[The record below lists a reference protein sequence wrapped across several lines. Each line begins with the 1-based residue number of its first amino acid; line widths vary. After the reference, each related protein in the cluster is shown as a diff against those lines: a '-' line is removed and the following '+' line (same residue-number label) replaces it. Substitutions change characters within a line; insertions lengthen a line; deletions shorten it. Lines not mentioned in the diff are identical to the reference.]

1 MTPRYLPITLRC
13 LALLAWPLIT
23 AAQTPATPAPPAF
36 KSAFEGYQPYTDDK
50 TVSWKDANETT
61 ARVGGWRAYA
71 KEASRAEPV
80 KPVQV
85 YTPPVS
91 SSKTM
96 AEPAAV
102 KP

>member
-1 MTPRYLPITLRC
+1 MTTRYFPIMLRW
-13 LALLAWPLIT
+13 LALLAWPLVS
-23 AAQTPATPAPPAF
+23 AAQPQAAPAPLAF

-50 TVSWKDANETT
+50 AGNWKEANDTT

-71 KEASRAEPV
+71 KEAASTEPV
-80 KPVQV
+80 KSAQPH
-85 YTPPVS
+85 TAPVS

-96 AEPAAV
+96 PEPAAP